1 MTIRRVRI
9 WLSRGWYRTLCSI
22 SLLLLPLFC
31 NTGRAFAAISHVQQD
46 TIKSAVVVSG
56 TKPQAGDIISG
67 TICDENGPM
76 QLVNIT
82 ERDSLYRIVAHAV
95 SDVNGK
101 FAFKLVNPANR
112 LSVTYV
118 GYGEAITAITGTSF
132 DITMVELP
140 DLPVVDLSGDAKRV
154 TMYGPPA
161 VNYNRYYDPNAQPA
175 VRDFIEIGARTP
187 DVSVMYGVPVN
198 RLSVS
203 DNPQTAK
210 VLEDGTIT
218 VDGKKITRLNYKI
231 PNTSVADT
239 TVTVDENELKQ
250 ETRAISPK
258 DRRLVTNENYLAQL
272 LEYAPEGLVCGYIM
286 RNSWRKNLWGIFLI
300 KEKKQYSL
308 VYKEE
313 DKVQKRKI
321 KSDQATILEASVN
334 TQISKI
340 EFDINNPVFTEVYG
354 GSLEIGM
361 VYDGDIVFAV
371 TPSKAAHFRALN
383 GHQYNGINDEYWQA
397 EVDQFKQKTK

>member
-1 MTIRRVRI
+1 MKVRKIRI

-31 NTGRAFAAISHVQQD
+31 NTGRTFAAINHVQQD
-46 TIKSAVVVSG
+46 TIKSTVVVSG

-101 FAFKLVNPANR
+101 FAFKLVNPSNR

-118 GYGEAITAITGTSF
+118 GYLEAATEFTGSSF
-132 DITMVELP
+132 EIKMVAAELP
-140 DLPVVDLSGDAKRV
+140 KVDLSSDVKQT

-161 VNYNRYYDPNAQPA
+161 VNYNRYFDPNAQPA

-198 RLSVS
+198 RFSVS

-250 ETRAISPK
+250 EIRAISPK
-258 DRRLVTNENYLAQL
+258 DRGLVTNENYLAQL

-286 RNSWRKNLWGIFLI
+286 RNAWRKNLWGIFLV
-300 KEKKQYSL
+300 KENKQYSL
-308 VYKEE
+308 VYKEA
-313 DKVQKRKI
+313 DKVEKRKI
-321 KSDQATILEASVN
+321 KSDLATILEASVN

-361 VYDGDIVFAV
+361 VYDGDIVFVV
-371 TPSKAAHFRALN
+371 THSKAVHYRALN

-397 EVDQFKQKTK
+397 EVDKFKQETK

>member
-1 MTIRRVRI
+1 MKVRKIRI
-9 WLSRGWYRTLCSI
+9 WLSRGWYRTVCSI

-31 NTGRAFAAISHVQQD
+31 NTGRTFAAINHVQQD
-46 TIKSAVVVSG
+46 TIKSTVVVSG

-101 FAFKLVNPANR
+101 FAFKLVNPSNR

-118 GYGEAITAITGTSF
+118 GYLEAATVFTGSSF
-132 DITMVELP
+132 EIKMVAAELP
-140 DLPVVDLSGDAKRV
+140 KVDLSSDVKQT

-175 VRDFIEIGARTP
+175 VRDFIEIGVRTP

-198 RLSVS
+198 RFSVS

-250 ETRAISPK
+250 ETRAISPN
-258 DRRLVTNENYLAQL
+258 DRGLVTNENYLAQL

-286 RNSWRKNLWGIFLI
+286 RNAWRKNLWGIFLV
-300 KEKKQYSL
+300 KENKQYSL
-308 VYKEE
+308 VYKEA
-313 DKVQKRKI
+313 DKVVKRKI
-321 KSDQATILEASVN
+321 KSDLATILEASVN
-334 TQISKI
+334 TRISKI

-361 VYDGDIVFAV
+361 HYDGDIAFAV
-371 TPSKAAHFRALN
+371 TPSKAGHYRALN
-383 GHQYNGINDEYWQA
+383 GHQYNGINDEFWQA
-397 EVDQFKQKTK
+397 EVDQFKQETK

>member
-1 MTIRRVRI
+1 MAIRRIRI
-9 WLSRGWYRTLCSI
+9 WLSRGWCRTLCSI

-132 DITMVELP
+132 DVTMVELP
-140 DLPVVDLSGDAKRV
+140 ELPVVDLSSDVKQV

-175 VRDFIEIGARTP
+175 VGDFIEIGARIP

-198 RLSVS
+198 RFVVS
-203 DNPQTAK
+203 DDIAPVEASAPK
-210 VLEDGTIT
+210 YPLIVLDGEI
-218 VDGKKITRLNYKI
+218 V
-231 PNTSVADT
+231 SVGDDT
-239 TVTVDENELKQ
+239 LSAFDFGAPIFDRYEL
-250 ETRAISPK
+250 A
-258 DRRLVTNENYLAQL
+258 
-272 LEYAPEGLVCGYIM
+272 GLV
-286 RNSWRKNLWGIFLI
+286 GIRGDKI
-300 KEKKQYSL
+300 KAVQSL
-308 VYKEE
+308 DNKEA
-313 DKVQKRKI
+313 RKI
-321 KSDQATILEASVN
+321 WGDKGD
-334 TQISKI
+334 
-340 EFDINNPVFTEVYG
+340 G
-354 GSLEIGM
+354 GSLEILTRKYYRKARRAGKLSGR
-361 VYDGDIVFAV
+361 YQPV
-371 TPSKAAHFRALN
+371 TGLKNR
-383 GHQYNGINDEYWQA
+383 
-397 EVDQFKQKTK
+397 

>member
-1 MTIRRVRI
+1 MKVRKNRI

-31 NTGRAFAAISHVQQD
+31 NTGRTFAAINHVQQD
-46 TIKSAVVVSG
+46 TIKSTVVVSG

-132 DITMVELP
+132 DVTMVELP
-140 DLPVVDLSGDAKRV
+140 DLPMVDLSSDVKQT

-187 DVSVMYGVPVN
+187 DVSVMYGVPATRYV
-198 RLSVS
+198 VS
-203 DNPQTAK
+203 DDMQKPSAAPSYP
-210 VLEDGTIT
+210 LI
-218 VDGKKITRLNYKI
+218 
-231 PNTSVADT
+231 
-239 TVTVDENELKQ
+239 
-250 ETRAISPK
+250 
-258 DRRLVTNENYLAQL
+258 L
-272 LEYAPEGLVCGYIM
+272 L
-286 RNSWRKNLWGIFLI
+286 
-300 KEKKQYSL
+300 
-308 VYKEE
+308 
-313 DKVQKRKI
+313 
-321 KSDQATILEASVN
+321 
-334 TQISKI
+334 
-340 EFDINNPVFTEVYG
+340 
-354 GSLEIGM
+354 
-361 VYDGDIVFAV
+361 DGDIVNAPDDKLAAFDFNAV
-371 TPSKAAHFRALN
+371 IMDRYQLAELVGTRGDKIKEARTINNKEAEEIWGVRGKN
-383 GHQYNGINDEYWQA
+383 GVL
-397 EVDQFKQKTK
+397 EVFTRKYYRKFIKRVKTLHGTKQPITGLKNKE

>member
-1 MTIRRVRI
+1 MIIRRIRI

-46 TIKSAVVVSG
+46 TIKSTVVVSG

-101 FAFKLVNPANR
+101 FAFKLVNPSNR

-118 GYGEAITAITGTSF
+118 GYLEAATEFTGSSF
-132 DITMVELP
+132 EIKMVAAELP
-140 DLPVVDLSGDAKRV
+140 KVDLSSDVKQT

-175 VRDFIEIGARTP
+175 VRDFIEIGVRTP

-198 RLSVS
+198 RFSVS
-203 DNPQTAK
+203 DTPQTAK

-258 DRRLVTNENYLAQL
+258 DRGLVTNDNYLAQL

-286 RNSWRKNLWGIFLI
+286 RNSWRKNLWGIFLV

-308 VYKEE
+308 VYKEA
-313 DKVQKRKI
+313 DKVVKRKI
-321 KSDQATILEASVN
+321 KSDLATILEASVN
-334 TQISKI
+334 TRISKI

-361 VYDGDIVFAV
+361 HYDGDIAFAV
-371 TPSKAAHFRALN
+371 TPSKAGHYRALN
-383 GHQYNGINDEYWQA
+383 GHQYNGINDEFWQA
-397 EVDQFKQKTK
+397 EVDQFKQETK

>member
-1 MTIRRVRI
+1 MKVRKIRI
-9 WLSRGWYRTLCSI
+9 WLYRGWYRTLCSI

-31 NTGRAFAAISHVQQD
+31 NTSRTFAAINHVQQD
-46 TIKSAVVVSG
+46 TIKSTVVVSG

-101 FAFKLVNPANR
+101 FAFKLVNPSNR

-118 GYGEAITAITGTSF
+118 GYLEAATEFTGSSF
-132 DITMVELP
+132 EIKMVVAELP
-140 DLPVVDLSGDAKRV
+140 KVDLSSDVKQT

-161 VNYNRYYDPNAQPA
+161 VNYNRYFDPNAQPA

-198 RLSVS
+198 RFSVS
-203 DNPQTAK
+203 DNPQTDK
-210 VLEDGTIT
+210 ELEDGTIT

-258 DRRLVTNENYLAQL
+258 DRGLVTNENYLAQL

-286 RNSWRKNLWGIFLI
+286 RNAWRKNLWGIFLV
-300 KEKKQYSL
+300 KENKQYSL
-308 VYKEE
+308 VYKEA
-313 DKVQKRKI
+313 DKVEKRKI
-321 KSDQATILEASVN
+321 KSDLATILEASVN

-361 VYDGDIVFAV
+361 VYDGDIVFVV
-371 TPSKAAHFRALN
+371 TPSKAGHYRALN
-383 GHQYNGINDEYWQA
+383 GQQYNGINDEFWQA
-397 EVDQFKQKTK
+397 EVDQFKQETK

>member
-1 MTIRRVRI
+1 MKVRKIRI

-31 NTGRAFAAISHVQQD
+31 NTGRAFAAINHVQQD
-46 TIKSAVVVSG
+46 TIKSTVVASG

-101 FAFKLVNPANR
+101 FAFKLVNPSNR

-118 GYGEAITAITGTSF
+118 GYLEAATEFTGSSF
-132 DITMVELP
+132 EIKMVAAELP
-140 DLPVVDLSGDAKRV
+140 KVDLSSDVKQT

-198 RLSVS
+198 RFSVS

-250 ETRAISPK
+250 EIRAISPK
-258 DRRLVTNENYLAQL
+258 DRGLVTNENYLAQL

-286 RNSWRKNLWGIFLI
+286 RNAWRKNLWGIFLV
-300 KEKKQYSL
+300 KENKQYSL
-308 VYKEE
+308 VYKEA
-313 DKVQKRKI
+313 DKVEKRKI
-321 KSDQATILEASVN
+321 KSDLATILEASVN

-361 VYDGDIVFAV
+361 VYDGDIVFVV
-371 TPSKAAHFRALN
+371 THSKAVHYRALN

-397 EVDQFKQKTK
+397 EVDKFKQETK

>member
-1 MTIRRVRI
+1 MKIHRIRI

-31 NTGRAFAAISHVQQD
+31 NTGRTFAAINHVQQD
-46 TIKSAVVVSG
+46 TIKSTVVVSG

-132 DITMVELP
+132 DVTMVELP
-140 DLPVVDLSGDAKRV
+140 DLPVVDLSSDVKQT

-187 DVSVMYGVPVN
+187 DVSVIYGVPVN
-198 RLSVS
+198 RFFVS

-218 VDGKKITRLNYKI
+218 VDGKKITNHNFNF
-231 PNTSVADT
+231 PNPSA
-239 TVTVDENELKQ
+239 VDSIVNMHGKEVKQ

-258 DRRLVTNENYLAQL
+258 DRGLVTNDNYLAQL

-286 RNSWRKNLWGIFLI
+286 RNAWRKNLWGIFLV

-334 TQISKI
+334 TRISKI
-340 EFDINNPVFTEVYG
+340 EFDINNPAFTEVYG

-371 TPSKAAHFRALN
+371 TPSKAAHFWALN
-383 GHQYNGINDEYWQA
+383 GHEYIGINDEFWQA
-397 EVDQFKQKTK
+397 EVDQFKQETK